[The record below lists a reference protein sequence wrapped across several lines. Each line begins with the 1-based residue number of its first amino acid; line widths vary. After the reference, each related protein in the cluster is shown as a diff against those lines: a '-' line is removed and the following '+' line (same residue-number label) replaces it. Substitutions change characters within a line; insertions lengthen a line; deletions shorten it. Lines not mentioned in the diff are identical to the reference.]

1 MGASRKLQTEIN
13 RVLKK
18 VQEGAGVFDSIWN
31 KLLIDD
37 EGFLMKTM
45 MIDDE
50 DTKKVLIDDDEREAA
65 IESKGE
71 RQCDYEKPRS
81 SYTKTSADRRIQVP
95 GIRLEV

>member
-1 MGASRKLQTEIN
+1 MEAGDDFYFDFDVGDDFEASILMLATME
-13 RVLKK
+13 
-18 VQEGAGVFDSIWN
+18 AGDTN
-31 KLLIDD
+31 LLPD
-37 EGFLMKTM
+37 ED
-45 MIDDE
+45 DDE

-71 RQCDYEKPRS
+71 RQCDYEKPRG